1 MVIKTLIPRLI
12 LFKIEGQVYNY
23 MDSRVIMPVKI
34 EKQFTDEIIYSE
46 IVIIEQSPFEFTYGT
61 QAGVTFW
68 QEILEPAIVVSSV
81 LVVLLLLFTQ
91 RS

>member
-1 MVIKTLIPRLI
+1 MLDEILVQRLI
-12 LFKIEGQVYNY
+12 LFTIEGQVYNFN
-23 MDSRVIMPVKI
+23 DKRVVLPVKL
-34 EKQFTDEIIYSE
+34 EKQYTDEIIYSE
-46 IVIIEQSPFEFTYGT
+46 IEMLEESPFEFTYGT
-61 QAGVTFW
+61 RAGITFW